1 MHKIHTFIKSSFIYI
16 LLFIFLLAVIFP
28 FFISLM
34 VSLKTNVEVITKPLT
49 LPNPPQFKNYLEA
62 IKQGN
67 LITGY
72 KNSLTVTIASLVLI
86 GITCMMASYVLAR
99 FRFKFNKILFL
110 FFTAGMMIPMPILF
124 IPLFK
129 MFVSWRLYNTRL
141 GLILIYTA
149 KSAPFAILLLTGY
162 FAEIPS
168 ELFESA
174 DIDGASNI
182 TKFKSI
188 ATPLATPGLS
198 VVSVFIFRDIWN
210 DFFLPLIFMRK
221 PSLQTLQV
229 GLSWFMGQFSSQWG
243 MLYATLNLI
252 VIPLIIMFGLFSQK
266 FIQGMTSGA
275 IKG

>member
-1 MHKIHTFIKSSFIYI
+1 MNRYKHKYFLIYI
-16 LLFIFLLAVIFP
+16 ILIFFFLLVIFP
-28 FFISLM
+28 FVISLM
-34 VSLKTNVEVITKPLT
+34 VSLKTNVEVITKPLA
-49 LPNPPQFKNYLEA
+49 LPKSPQFKNYIHA
-62 IKQGN
+62 IKRGN

-72 KNSLTVTIASLVLI
+72 KNSIIVTSASLAMI
-86 GITCMMASYVLAR
+86 AITCMTASYVLAK
-99 FRFKFNKILFL
+99 FHFKFNRIIFL

-129 MFVSWRLYNTRL
+129 MFVNWELYNTRL
-141 GLILIYTA
+141 GLVLIYTA

-162 FAEIPS
+162 FTEIPN

-174 DIDGASNI
+174 DIDGASNFM
-182 TKFKSI
+182 KFRSI
-188 ATPLATPGLS
+188 AVPLTVPGLS
-198 VVSVFIFRDIWN
+198 AVSIFIFRDIWN

-252 VIPLIIMFGLFSQK
+252 VIPLIIMFSLFSRK

-275 IKG
+275 LKG